1 MANYTLT
8 ATDGQDALLTDIVAK
23 QNTAQDTSITNLEYL
38 QARFDRLM
46 NEALIKSQDRRWDA
60 LGATP
65 GAKETALVAGEA

>member
-8 ATDGQDALLTDIVAK
+8 ATDEQDARLTDIVAK
-23 QNTAQDTSITNLEYL
+23 QNTAQDTTLTSAEYL
-38 QARFDRLM
+38 QARFDSLM
-46 NEALIKSQDRRWDA
+46 NESLIRDQDRRWSA

>member
-8 ATDGQDALLTDIVAK
+8 ATDEQDALLTNIVAK
-23 QNTAQDTSITNLEYL
+23 QNAAQDTSITSAEYL
-38 QARFDRLM
+38 QARFNGLM

-65 GAKETALVAGEA
+65 GAKETALAAGEA

>member
-8 ATDGQDALLTDIVAK
+8 ATDEQDALLTGIVAK

-38 QARFDRLM
+38 QARFDSLM
-46 NEALIKSQDRRWDA
+46 DEALVRSQDRRWDA
-60 LGATP
+60 LSATP